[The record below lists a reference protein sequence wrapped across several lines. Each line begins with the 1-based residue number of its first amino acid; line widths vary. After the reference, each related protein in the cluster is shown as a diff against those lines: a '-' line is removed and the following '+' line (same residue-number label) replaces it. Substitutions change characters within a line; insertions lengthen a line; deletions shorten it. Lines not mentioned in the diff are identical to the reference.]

1 MQSRVVP
8 RPGIDYYF
16 VYISTP
22 SSSRAKAIQ
31 TREYR
36 GGAAQFSRDLH
47 RAAASIAPPSLVGEG
62 PPPSP
67 SLVSGRRVIP
77 LDLGSPHRRRPSS
90 PGALSLDPRA
100 SGLPRARLRPPPPPW
115 PPSPATATATVRP
128 PSPATATVSGH
139 RHRLGH
145 RLGEWHCS
153 FDLV

>member
-8 RPGIDYYF
+8 RPGTDYYF

-47 RAAASIAPPSLVGEG
+47 RAATSIAPPSLIGEG

-115 PPSPATATATVRP
+115 PPRTEVLQPCGQVLPAQDPRFLIRYQICLITFAPVDY
-128 PSPATATVSGH
+128 
-139 RHRLGH
+139 
-145 RLGEWHCS
+145 S
-153 FDLV
+153 F